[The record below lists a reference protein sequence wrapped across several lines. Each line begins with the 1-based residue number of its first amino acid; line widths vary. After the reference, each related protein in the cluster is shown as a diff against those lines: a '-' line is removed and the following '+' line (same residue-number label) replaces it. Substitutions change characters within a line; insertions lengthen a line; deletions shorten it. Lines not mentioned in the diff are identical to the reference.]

1 MSDEPRSAEDS
12 RWWKRDGDDI
22 AMTIFD
28 NARRLRSQQDYRRQ
42 EDLINASLYGDVKV
56 LGFGPGS
63 YAQPVSTPTV
73 QLSLNVVHN
82 IISTCVSRIA
92 CKGKSKPNF
101 VTNDADWSLSRRAE
115 KLERAQSGAFYQAK
129 FYPKSNL
136 SFRDGCIFGTGNI
149 IWGAHYEAKRVYC
162 HRLLPGEWLVS
173 DREGLYG
180 EDGIRTG
187 YFSRYYD
194 KVVLAEQFPEAEAE
208 IMASRLEESDE
219 NEYGYDPTAEQVL
232 VRESWRL
239 PSWPGAKDGMW
250 ARCIAN
256 KLLGSKPYKRDRF
269 QVATWRWDEAIA
281 GFHGRGLAAELRG
294 IQLEINDI
302 LDELQ
307 ELLHTVKGKWLIE
320 EMARINPEEL
330 TDEGDAI
337 VAYRGTAPIYITPQ
351 VAPRELYDH
360 LWNLVS
366 KAYEISG
373 TSQLSATSQK
383 PAGIQSGAGLRAL
396 RDGQSERFLEKFDS
410 WDQFILRN
418 AELAVDALRDLADET
433 EGGITISATRGTR
446 REELKSS
453 DFLIDEHIYELQI
466 VPGSMVPSDP
476 SGKLEFAEDMSRIG
490 VADPE
495 ELLELI
501 SMPDTE
507 RFIQRRLATR
517 KLTEDL
523 IEEIVENQN
532 FEPPEP
538 FMSWPTAI
546 KVAVESYLTYRRK
559 KAPPEVLDLISRWIV
574 LADMQRKK
582 EAAADAPPPPPPGP
596 PMPGGPMPPPGMPP
610 GMPPGPPPPPQM
622 AA

>member
-1 MSDEPRSAEDS
+1 MSEDPRTAADT
-12 RWWKRDGDDI
+12 RWWKKDGDEI

-28 NARRLRSQQDYRRQ
+28 NARRLRAAQEYRRQ
-42 EDLINASLYGDVKV
+42 EDLINASMYGD
-56 LGFGPGS
+56 LQIFGFGPDTYSKPVVTRGS
-63 YAQPVSTPTV
+63 

-82 IISTCVSRIA
+82 IISACVSRIA

-115 KLERAQSGAFYQAK
+115 KLERAQDGAFYQAK
-129 FYPKSNL
+129 FYPKATL
-136 SFRDGCIFGTGNI
+136 AFRDGCVFGSGHI
-149 IWGAHYEAKRVYC
+149 RWGAHFEAKRVYC
-162 HRLLPGEWLVS
+162 SKMLPGEALVA

-180 EDGIRTG
+180 EEGVRTL
-187 YFSRYYD
+187 YISHWYD
-194 KVVLAEQFPEAEAE
+194 KVVLAEHFPEQEEA
-208 IMASRLEESDE
+208 IMNAKLGEHDE
-219 NEYGYDPTAEQVL
+219 DEYGYDPLADQVL

-250 ARCIAN
+250 ARCITD
-256 KLLGSKPYKRDRF
+256 KLLGDPKPYKRDRF
-269 QVATWRWDEAIA
+269 PVATWRWDDGMA
-281 GFHGRGLAAELRG
+281 GFYGRGLGHELQG
-294 IQLEINDI
+294 LQLEINDI

-320 EMARINPEEL
+320 EMSRVNTEEL

-337 VAYRGTAPIYITPQ
+337 VAYRGTQPVYITPQ
-351 VAPRELYDH
+351 IAPKELYDH
-360 LWNLVS
+360 LWNLVAKS
-366 KAYEISG
+366 YEIAG
-373 TSQLSATSQK
+373 VSQLAATSQK

-418 AELAVDALRDLADET
+418 AELAVDALRDLSED
-433 EGGITISATRGTR
+433 GPVVISATRGTR

-453 DFLIDEHIYELQI
+453 DFLIDENVYELQI
-466 VPGSMVPSDP
+466 VPASMIPAGVP
-476 SGKLEFAEDMSRIG
+476 GKLEFAEEMSRLG

-507 RFIQRRLATR
+507 RFVQRRLATR
-517 KLTEDL
+517 KLVEDL
-523 IEEIVENQN
+523 IEDIVEDQN

-538 FMSWPTAI
+538 FMFWPTAI

-574 LADMQRKK
+574 LANMQRKK
-582 EAAADAPPPPPPGP
+582 EAAQDAPPPPPPGLPGAP
-596 PMPGGPMPPPGMPP
+596 PPGPPGMPP
-610 GMPPGPPPPPQM
+610 PGAPPMPPGPPPPM